1 MASSHNFRSALNGFN
16 REDVVHYL
24 EYLNARQQAEQ
35 NRLQAEIGRLTA
47 EVERLQKAPAPQDV
61 TGELEAANRRCAEL
75 EERCTRLQAE
85 LEQVLKDGTRFYKI
99 KSRNMTGTGID
110 MIVELKTKDEGA
122 LMEKVL
128 AIPAVESATLM
139 THDGEIT
146 Y

>member
-1 MASSHNFRSALNGFN
+1 MNENGSQ
-16 REDVVHYL
+16 RVY
-24 EYLNARQQAEQ
+24 
-35 NRLQAEIGRLTA
+35 
-47 EVERLQKAPAPQDV
+47 
-61 TGELEAANRRCAEL
+61 
-75 EERCTRLQAE
+75 E

-110 MIVELKTKDEGA
+110 MIVELKTKNEGA